1 MGLPYIIYSLLFI
14 PEEKFKAIRSFII
27 SFADMDIVST
37 FIFIVVERDNE

>member
-14 PEEKFKAIRSFII
+14 PEEKFKAIRSFI